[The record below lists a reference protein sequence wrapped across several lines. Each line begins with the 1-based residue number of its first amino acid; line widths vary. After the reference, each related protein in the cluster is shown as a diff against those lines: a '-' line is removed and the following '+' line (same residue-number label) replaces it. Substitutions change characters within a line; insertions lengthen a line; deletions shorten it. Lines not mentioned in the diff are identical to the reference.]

1 MSIRS
6 MIAALALAISLPFAA
21 SAATLESGKTYD
33 LFPDGVFTFSL
44 PTLGPNEPGA
54 TLEFTFRNNEDSAAA
69 VTIATG
75 TILQD
80 VETQGVPG
88 FGFTNGV
95 QWSFGSASGSTA
107 AGQRFDFKMITTLQ
121 AGQSETL
128 KLTYGTTYGTGADID
143 LTVRAAV
150 VPVPAAG
157 FLLLGGLGGLIALKR
172 RKTA

>member
-33 LFPDGVFTFSL
+33 LFPDGVFTFQ
-44 PTLGPNEPGA
+44 LGPLGDNVSGG
-54 TLEFTFRNNEDSAAA
+54 TLEFTFRNNADSAAA

-75 TILQD
+75 TINQD

-107 AGQRFDFKMITTLQ
+107 AGQQFNFKMIATLE

-128 KLTYGTTYGTGADID
+128 KLVYGTSYGTGADID
-143 LTVRAAV
+143 VTVRAGI